1 MTSETLSIDGMH
13 CDHCVEAVRTAL
25 QSLDGVSVDAVEIG
39 RARVTYDSKVV
50 SGEGLTEAIS
60 EAGYDVVS

>member
-39 RARVTYDSKVV
+39 RAQVTYDSEEVAA
-50 SGEGLTEAIS
+50 EGLTEAIS